1 MMIMRIVRVVG
12 RNGVVYE
19 VPMTA
24 EQATFFLR
32 LAEFKATTDPGIT
45 FHDVVVDWRKKQS
58 HAVKDTRNE
67 EKLVLRKR

>member
-1 MMIMRIVRVVG
+1 MRIVRVVG
-12 RNGVVYE
+12 RTGMTYE

-45 FHDVVVDWRKKQS
+45 FHDVVADWRQKQS
-58 HAVKDTRNE
+58 HARLSPSSQRE
-67 EKLVLRKR
+67 ERSA